1 MGRCCLDGGFKIV
14 CGLVWLGL
22 ALPTGPG
29 EFVLAQDAPSD
40 EQSTDAETVAP
51 AGPTAAAAPVEP
63 TGNADNAIEENFSQY
78 LHFALIGQFD
88 IADKYGDSLL
98 AHPDLGP
105 LSEVGAAKL
114 LELTD
119 TYKDS
124 IDVLLLIINNTSI
137 ADNAHKVLGLIRQAH
152 RGQRMDPTRIN
163 ESIALL
169 AGTPTQRV
177 TGMERLLDS
186 GEYAVPW
193 MIEVLADP
201 QRKNL
206 HPFVLRALPQLGKKA
221 LNPLV
226 QALSINTAV
235 LQRCAAEALGKIGY
249 PQSLPYL
256 KRIAEDPD
264 ANRAVRQA
272 CAAAVHQITVADPA
286 VTEQPAAALFR
297 DLGEQ
302 YYAETDS
309 LRPDPRE
316 ERANVW
322 FAKEGTVKPIE
333 VPRDIFSLVMCMRC
347 CEASLKLQ
355 KDQPEVVAL
364 WLAANFRREARLGLN
379 VQMEDVVETADLTR
393 PTNFLRSV
401 YFARCAGAAHCQL
414 VLKRAI
420 GDRDRDVALGAIA
433 ALNATAGPAAMVDSA
448 GETGMSLA
456 SAMSFP
462 DLLVRIKAALAL
474 ARAQAPEPFR
484 GADEVVPILASALG
498 LTGQKFFLLVDP
510 DPDARENIAEG
521 LSRAEADVLAAD
533 RLGDAL
539 TRAHKE
545 RTHLDGIFLAS
556 DIRPPAVEAIRTL
569 ASDPRFALTPVVIYI
584 KESDTLVADQ
594 IAEAD
599 RRVGRV
605 LVVTGDG
612 APEPDFAELL
622 LKKKD
627 QIAGQYG
634 YEELDT
640 TLSVALALDAAAVL
654 RSIVTSG
661 TSVFDAKLAQPALI
675 AALGH
680 PAEELRIASTAVLA
694 RLDTEAAQQAIAV
707 VALADTQ
714 SESLRQAAFSALAE
728 SARQFGSHLDEAMTR
743 KLIEQAFGEPNLK
756 LRTAASQVLGAVNL
770 PGERAAD
777 IIIGNK

>member
-1 MGRCCLDGGFKIV
+1 MGRGCSDGGFKVV
-14 CGLVWLGL
+14 CCLIWLGL
-22 ALPTGPG
+22 VVPAGPG
-29 EFVLAQDAPSD
+29 EFALAQDAPSD
-40 EQSTDAETVAP
+40 EQSADAEPAAP
-51 AGPTAAAAPVEP
+51 AETTE
-63 TGNADNAIEENFSQY
+63 NADNAIEENFSQY

-98 AHPDLGP
+98 AHPDLNP
-105 LSEVGAAKL
+105 LSEDGAAKL

-119 TYKDS
+119 TYEDS

-137 ADNAHKVLGLIRQAH
+137 SDNARKVLDLIRQAH

-163 ESIALL
+163 ESIRLL
-169 AGTPTQRV
+169 AGTPTQRA

-201 QRKNL
+201 RRKDL
-206 HPFVLRALPQLGKKA
+206 HPFVVRALPQLGKKA

-226 QALSINTAV
+226 QALSIDNAV
-235 LQRCAAEALGKIGY
+235 LQRCIAEALGKIGY
-249 PQSLPYL
+249 PQGLAYL

-264 ANRAVRQA
+264 ANPAVRQA
-272 CAAAVHQITVADPA
+272 CAAAIHQITVADPA
-286 VTEQPAAALFR
+286 VTEQPAAALFH

-302 YYAETDS
+302 YYAEKDS

-322 FAKEGTVKPIE
+322 FATEGTVKPIE
-333 VPRDIFSLVMCMRC
+333 VPRDVFPLVMCMRC
-347 CEASLKLQ
+347 CEASLNLR
-355 KDQPEVVAL
+355 KDQPDVVAL
-364 WLAANFRREARLGLN
+364 WLTANFRREARLGLN

-393 PTNFLRSV
+393 PMDFLRSV
-401 YFARCAGAAHCQL
+401 YFARCAGPAHCQL
-414 VLKRAI
+414 VLQRAI
-420 GDRDRDVALGAIA
+420 RDRDRNVALGAIA
-433 ALNATAGPAAMVDSA
+433 ALNTTAGPAAMVDPA
-448 GETGMSLA
+448 GKTGMSLA
-456 SAMSFP
+456 SALSFP

-474 ARAQAPEPFR
+474 ARAQPPEPFR
-484 GADEVVPILASALG
+484 GADEVVPILASALS
-498 LTGQKFFLLVDP
+498 LTGQKFFLLVEP
-510 DPDARENIAEG
+510 DPTARENIAEG
-521 LSRAEADVLAAD
+521 LSRAEAEVLAAD
-533 RLGDAL
+533 RLSAAL

-556 DIRPPAVEAIRTL
+556 DMRPPAVEAIRTL
-569 ASDPRFALTPVVIYI
+569 AGDPRFALTPVVIYI

-599 RRVGRV
+599 HRVGRV
-605 LVVTGDG
+605 LVVTGNG
-612 APEPDFAELL
+612 APGPDFAELL

-634 YEELDT
+634 YEELDA

-654 RSIVTSG
+654 RSMVTSG

-675 AALGH
+675 EALGH
-680 PAEELRIASTAVLA
+680 PSEELRIAAAAVLA
-694 RLDTEAAQQAIAV
+694 RLDTEGAQRAIAA
-707 VALADTQ
+707 VALADTH

-728 SARQFGSHLDEAMTR
+728 SARQFGSHLDEAQTG

-756 LRTAASQVLGAVNL
+756 LRTAASQVLGALNL
-770 PGERAAD
+770 PGDRAAD
-777 IIIGNK
+777 IITSREAP